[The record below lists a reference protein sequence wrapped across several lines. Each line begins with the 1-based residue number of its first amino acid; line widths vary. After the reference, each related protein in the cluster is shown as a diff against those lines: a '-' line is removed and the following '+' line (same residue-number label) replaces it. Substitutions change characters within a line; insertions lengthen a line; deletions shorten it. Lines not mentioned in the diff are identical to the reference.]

1 MTAKRE
7 CDMSIT
13 SMITDII
20 GKHEVLLSI
29 NQNYDKIWEKK
40 LDQTRLQLYVFVK
53 QQQLTQGNVRQQ
65 HAHMMHS
72 VHFHRYDM

>member
-7 CDMSIT
+7 CDLSIT

-29 NQNYDKIWEKK
+29 NQNYDKI
-40 LDQTRLQLYVFVK
+40 
-53 QQQLTQGNVRQQ
+53 
-65 HAHMMHS
+65 
-72 VHFHRYDM
+72 